1 MTNTS
6 LPVHDTEQSSRIAPW
21 VLLFLVVVIVF
32 GGALRFV
39 NLGKKYFWM
48 DEAHTTLTVT
58 GNSRRDID
66 LDALYS
72 NPWTPQ
78 DILAEYQ
85 TVRTDRS
92 IFDVVQ
98 NLGAQEPLNP
108 PLYFV
113 LTRIWV
119 QVAGQS
125 PATYRALSAFFSLL
139 IIPAVY
145 LFTRTLGWS
154 KIAAIIATAL
164 VAVSP
169 FQIEF
174 AQEARVYS
182 VSMLLMTLASAT
194 LLLALHTNK
203 RWQWLLYTI
212 LMILGFYTNSFNVW
226 LQISH
231 GIYVLLIY
239 GLQTRAPFIKLS
251 NQIRWFILANIII
264 ILAYLPWIL
273 KILSTNDTSSWL
285 LGRIGLSQ
293 LLKTWVINF
302 GKPLVDLFQLP
313 GIMEL
318 AIVLP
323 ILLLVLYSMIYMIRH
338 ASRRSSLFVMLLIL
352 VNFVILAAID
362 IVIGAIFST
371 PSRYISLTLLAMLQ
385 PVAYLLASKI
395 SVDNPRIRQ
404 AWTVVMVAV
413 IGLSL
418 LSSTLMVM
426 SPVVRGKGN
435 DEDFIRVI
443 QILNAQGPST
453 LIVNPLEDGSTFGN
467 ILGMSHRLNNDV
479 QFRFVQDIDNFTGDT
494 SGNLFW
500 LHKTD
505 VNADNDDLGSIA
517 GGKYS
522 VTEVVPGLLWGLTAK

>member
-1 MTNTS
+1 MNTS
-6 LPVHDTEQSSRIAPW
+6 LSVHDTELSSRITPW
-21 VLLFLVVVIVF
+21 VLALLVAVIAF
-32 GGALRFV
+32 GGVLRFV
-39 NLGKKYFWM
+39 NLGKKFYWN
-48 DEAHTTLTVT
+48 DEAFTTLTT
-58 GNSRRDID
+58 AGISWRAID

-72 NPWTPQ
+72 NSWSPQ

-98 NLGAQEPLNP
+98 NIRADGPLMP
-108 PLYFV
+108 PLYFI
-113 LTRIWV
+113 LARFWV
-119 QVAGQS
+119 QIAGQD
-125 PATYRALSAFFSLL
+125 PASYRAFSALFSLL

-145 LFTRTLGWS
+145 LFTRALGWS
-154 KIAAIIATAL
+154 KTAAIIATAL

-169 FQIEF
+169 FQIEY
-174 AQEARVYS
+174 AQESRVYS
-182 VSMLLMTLASAT
+182 LSMLLMTLAST
-194 LLLALHTNK
+194 FLLLAVHTNK
-203 RWQWLLYTI
+203 RWQWVLYTI
-212 LMILGFYTNSFNVW
+212 LMILGFYTNSFNVF

-239 GLQTRAPFIKLS
+239 GLQIRPPFIKLS
-251 NQIRWFILANIII
+251 NQVRWFTLTNIII
-264 ILAYLPWIL
+264 ILAFLPWIL
-273 KILSTNDTSSWL
+273 NGLTTLATQSWL
-285 LGRIGLSQ
+285 LGRIGFAQ
-293 LLKTWVINF
+293 LLRIWMINF

-323 ILLLVLYSMIYMIRH
+323 TLLLVLYSMVYMMRN

-371 PSRYISLTLLAMLQ
+371 PARYISLTLLAMLQ

-395 SVDNPRIRQ
+395 SVNDPRIRQ

-426 SPVVRGKGN
+426 SPVVRGKAN

-443 QILNAQGPST
+443 QILNAQEPST

-479 QFRFVQDIDNFTGDT
+479 QFRFVQDINDFTGDT
-494 SGNLFW
+494 SGSLFW

-505 VNADNDDLGSIA
+505 DSAENGDPGNIA
-517 GGKYS
+517 GDKYT
-522 VTEVVPGLLWGLTAK
+522 VTELVPGLLWGLTAK